1 MKTFRL
7 DFCLE
12 AWVNNLEIEAEN
24 EKEAIEK
31 LKNMTLSEI
40 AENGSEKQTD
50 IKDNIDCE
58 VVEAEYE
65 IEVYN
70 LVVEDMNGFRKER
83 EAQFVKVRWYEGDD
97 LEEKIEWNLDLE
109 EGDEVISFDY
119 NIINED

>member
-31 LKNMTLSEI
+31 LKNMALSEI
-40 AENGSEKQTD
+40 AVNGSERQTD

-70 LVVEDMNGFRKER
+70 LVVKDINGYRREKES
-83 EAQFVKVRWYEGDD
+83 QFIKVHWYEGDD
-97 LEEKIEWNLDLE
+97 LEQKIEWNLDLE
-109 EGDEVISFDY
+109 EGYEVISFDY